1 MSDLGVTTIF
11 DGKRCTI
18 TVAGEARLETARAF
32 EDAGREIEE
41 RAATDVAVTQ
51 VLVDMRGLAF
61 MDSASAG
68 MLLRLQLQLRER
80 GGVLVLF
87 GLRRLVSRLLDRTG
101 LDAQFQCAETEAEAL
116 ALFP

>member
-1 MSDLGVTTIF
+1 MSDLGIQTVF
-11 DGKRCTI
+11 EGKRCTI

-32 EDAGREIEE
+32 EDAAHEIAE
-41 RAATDVAVTQ
+41 RGATQ

-68 MLLRLQLQLRER
+68 MLLRLQMQLRER
-80 GGVLVLF
+80 DGVLVLF

-101 LDAQFQCAETEAEAL
+101 LDAQFQCVETEAEAL